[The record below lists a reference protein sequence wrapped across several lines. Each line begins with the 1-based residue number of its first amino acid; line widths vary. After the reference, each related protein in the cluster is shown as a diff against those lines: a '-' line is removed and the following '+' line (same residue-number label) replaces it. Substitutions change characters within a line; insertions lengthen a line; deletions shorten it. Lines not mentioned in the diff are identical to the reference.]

1 MTASRRLA
9 PALFVLAAFGLAVL
23 AADTKPTDTKP
34 TAGPFSPAESMQH
47 FTVPADLHLDQVL
60 AEPVVRQP
68 VSFSFDERGR
78 LWVVQYLQYPAPAG
92 LTVVS
97 RDKFWRTV
105 YDKVPAPPPHHVRGE
120 DKVTIHED
128 SRGTGVYDKHT
139 TFVDGLNIAT
149 ATARGRGGVF
159 VLNPPYLLFY
169 PCAGNSDVPTADP
182 EVLLEGFGLEDTHSV
197 VNSLCWGP
205 DGWLYAAQGSTVT
218 GHIRQPGSKEPPV
231 HSLGQ
236 LIWRY
241 HPESRRYEIFAEG
254 GGNAFG
260 VEFDAQG
267 RVYSGY
273 NGGDTRG
280 FHYVQGGYYRKGFEK
295 HGPLSNPYAFG
306 YFPPMKH
313 NTTPRFSHTFVI
325 NDDAALPERY
335 RGKLFAAD
343 PLQGHLVMAEV
354 KPDGSSRRTR
364 DVEAVIKSDD
374 RFFRP
379 VHVKMGPDGAIYVAD
394 WYDRYAAHLDH
405 NAGRIDKDGGR
416 IYRLRAA
423 DARPAEPFD
432 HARKSTAELVELLR
446 HPHRWHRQTA
456 LRLLGDRK
464 DPAAIPL
471 LKKMLFAE
479 QGRTAL
485 EALWGLNLSG
495 GFDEPTALRSLD
507 HVVPAV
513 RSWTVR
519 LLCDDKKVSPALAA
533 RLAILA
539 HTEPDVEVRSQV
551 ACSARRLPADQGLPI
566 TAALLHRDEDAG
578 DVFLP
583 LLLWWAIE
591 AKCDKDRDA
600 VLALFADPTLWR
612 TRIVTTT
619 ILPRLVRRFAAAG
632 STADFLTCA
641 RVFKM
646 APDRDAG
653 LLLLKGFEEAF
664 KGRGIGGLPQ
674 ELLEETA
681 KLGGGSVALGVRQ
694 GRKEAVDKAMRI
706 LGDPK
711 ARPEERLD
719 CVEVFGE
726 VRQPRCVPALLAIV
740 RGKSPDALR
749 KSALTALEQ
758 YDSADIGAAVV
769 AAHDDLPVDVR
780 AVAQTLLLSRKNWS
794 LQMVEAVE
802 RGAVSKEN
810 VPADLVRR
818 LAVLKDQRLS
828 DAIRR
833 VWGEVKGA
841 TTEEMR
847 REIER
852 LGSVVR
858 NGKADPYA
866 GKKLFTASCANCHS
880 LFGKGGSV
888 GPDLTS
894 YRRDDLGAMLLNV
907 VNPSAEIRE
916 GYENH
921 VVVTESGRTLTGVLL
936 EQDPKTV
943 VLRTPDGQRV
953 AIARE
958 DVAEMSVSGVSLM
971 PEGLLKG
978 LTDQQVRDL
987 FGYLRSTQPLNE

>member
-1 MTASRRLA
+1 MTAFRRA
-9 PALFVLAAFGLAVL
+9 ATAVPFLAAITIAAF
-23 AADTKPTDTKP
+23 AADSKPEP
-34 TAGPFSPAESMQH
+34 QPLSPAESMKH
-47 FTVPADLHLDQVL
+47 FSVPGDLRLDQVL
-60 AEPVVRQP
+60 AEPTVRQP

-78 LWVVQYLQYPAPAG
+78 IWVVQYLQYPAPAG

-105 YDKVPAPPPHHVRGE
+105 YDKVPLPPPHHVRGA
-120 DKVTIHED
+120 DKITIHED
-128 SRGTGVYDKHT
+128 TRGDGIFDKHT

-169 PCAGNSDVPTADP
+169 PCASSSDVPTGDP
-182 EVLLEGFGLEDTHSV
+182 EVLLEGFGMEDTHSV

-218 GHIRQPGSKEPPV
+218 GHIRRPDSKQPPV

-313 NTTPRFSHTFVI
+313 NATPRFSHTFVI
-325 NDDAALPERY
+325 NDDPALPRRY
-335 RGKLFAAD
+335 HGKLFAAD
-343 PLQGHLVMAEV
+343 PLQGHLMMADFQ
-354 KPDGSSRRTR
+354 PDGSSHKTR
-364 DVEAVIKSDD
+364 DIEPVIKTDD
-374 RFFRP
+374 RYFRP
-379 VHVKMGPDGAIYVAD
+379 VHVKLGPDGAIYVAD

-416 IYRLRAA
+416 IYRLSAA
-423 DARPAEPFD
+423 NSRPAEPFD
-432 HARKSTAELVELLR
+432 HGRKTTAQLVELLR
-446 HPHRWHRQTA
+446 HPNRWHRQTA

-464 DPAAIPL
+464 DATAIPE
-471 LKKMLFAE
+471 LKRMLVE
-479 QGRTAL
+479 ERGQTAL

-495 GFDEPTALRSLD
+495 GLDEPTALQALD
-507 HVVPAV
+507 HAEPAV
-513 RSWTVR
+513 RAWTVR
-519 LLCDDKKVSPALAA
+519 LLCDDNAVSGTVA
-533 RLAILA
+533 RKMATMA
-539 HTEPDVEVRSQV
+539 GTEPDVEVRSQL
-551 ACSARRLPADQGLPI
+551 ACSARRLPASQEMPI
-566 TAALLHRDEDAG
+566 VGALLRRDEDAT
-578 DVFLP
+578 DVFVP

-591 AKCDKDRDA
+591 AKCEKNREEVVGLFSDP
-600 VLALFADPTLWR
+600 ALWK
-612 TRIVTTT
+612 TRIVTET

-632 STADFLTCA
+632 SKADYMTCA
-641 RVFKM
+641 RLFKM
-646 APDRDAG
+646 APGRDSG
-653 LLLLKGFEEAF
+653 LLLMMGFEEAF

-681 KLGGGSVALGVRQ
+681 RLGGGSVALGVRQ
-694 GRKEAVDKAMRI
+694 GREDSIERALKI

-711 ARPEERLD
+711 TKTEERLE

-726 VRQPRCVPALLAIV
+726 VRQPRSIPVLLSLV
-740 RGKSPDALR
+740 RAGNPDALR
-749 KSALTALEQ
+749 KAALSALEQ
-758 YDSADIGAAVV
+758 YDSPEIGTAVV
-769 AAHDDLPVDVR
+769 TIHDTLPAEIR
-780 AVAQTLLLSRKNWS
+780 AVAQTLLLSRKGWS

-802 RGAVSKEN
+802 RGAIAKEE
-810 VPADLVRR
+810 VPPDVVRR
-818 LAVLKDQRLS
+818 LAVLKDDRL
-828 DAIRR
+828 AAAVRR

-841 TTEEMR
+841 TTDDMR

-852 LGSVVR
+852 LGAIVR
-858 NGKADPYA
+858 AGKADPYA
-866 GKKLFTASCANCHS
+866 GKKLFTANCSNCHS
-880 LFGKGGSV
+880 LFGKGGAV
-888 GPDLTS
+888 RPDLTS

-921 VVVTESGRTLTGVLL
+921 LVITESGRTLTGVLL

-943 VLRTPDGQRV
+943 VLRTVDGQRV

-958 DVAEMSVSGVSLM
+958 DVAEMSISGISLM
-971 PEGLLKG
+971 PEGLLKR
-978 LTDQQVRDL
+978 LSDQQVRDL
-987 FGYLRSTQPLNE
+987 FGYLRSTQPLND

>member
-1 MTASRRLA
+1 MTASRRVA
-9 PALFVLAAFGLAVL
+9 PALTVLTAFALAAL
-23 AADTKPTDTKP
+23 AADTKPVI
-34 TAGPFSPAESMQH
+34 GPFSPAESMKH
-47 FTVPADLHLDQVL
+47 FTVPKDLKLDQVL
-60 AEPVVRQP
+60 AEPIVRQP

-92 LTVVS
+92 LTVMS
-97 RDKFWRTV
+97 RDKHWRTV
-105 YDKVPAPPPHHVRGE
+105 YDKVPAPPPHHVRGA
-120 DKVTIHED
+120 DKITIHED
-128 SRGTGVYDKHT
+128 TDGDGVYDKHT
-139 TFVDGLNIAT
+139 TFIDGLNIAT
-149 ATARGRGGVF
+149 ASARGRGGVF

-169 PCAGNSDVPTADP
+169 PCAGSSDVPTGDP

-218 GHIRQPGSKEPPV
+218 GHIRRPGSKEPPV

-241 HPESRRYEIFAEG
+241 HPETRRYEIFAEG

-260 VEFDAQG
+260 VEFDARG

-295 HGPLSNPYAFG
+295 HGPLSNPYTFG

-313 NTTPRFSHTFVI
+313 NATPRFSHTFVI
-325 NDDAALPERY
+325 NDDPALPERY

-343 PLQGHLVMAEV
+343 PLQGHLMMAEITE
-354 KPDGSSRRTR
+354 DGSTRKTR
-364 DVEAVIKSDD
+364 DVEVAIQSDD

-379 VHVKMGPDGAIYVAD
+379 VHVKMGPDGAVYVAD

-423 DARPAEPFD
+423 DARPSVPFD
-432 HARKSTAELVELLR
+432 HGRKSTAELVELLR
-446 HPHRWHRQTA
+446 HPNRWHRQTA

-464 DPAAIPL
+464 DASAVPL
-471 LKKMLFAE
+471 LKKMLAE
-479 QGRTAL
+479 ERGQTAL

-495 GFDEPTALRSLD
+495 GFDGQMALQALD
-507 HVVPAV
+507 HAEPSVREWAV
-513 RSWTVR
+513 R
-519 LLCDDKKVSPALAA
+519 LAGDDNAVSPALAR
-533 RLAILA
+533 RLVALA
-539 HTEPDVEVRSQV
+539 KGEPDVQVRSQL
-551 ACSARRLPADQGLPI
+551 ACTARRLPAEQGFPVV
-566 TAALLHRDEDAG
+566 AALLRRDEDAT
-578 DVFLP
+578 DPHLP

-591 AKCDKDRDA
+591 AKCEKHRDA
-600 VLALFADPTLWR
+600 VLGLFADKELWK
-612 TRIVTTT
+612 TRIATETV
-619 ILPRLVRRFAAAG
+619 LPRLMRRFAAAG
-632 STADFLTCA
+632 SSADFAACTRLFRIAPA
-641 RVFKM
+641 R
-646 APDRDAG
+646 DSG
-653 LLLLKGFEEAF
+653 LLLMKGFEEAF

-674 ELLEETA
+674 DLLQETA
-681 KLGGGSVALGVRQ
+681 RLGGGSVALGVRQ
-694 GRKEAVDKAMRI
+694 GRPEAVDAA
-706 LGDPK
+706 LNTLSNPK
-711 ARPEERLD
+711 AKPEERLE

-726 VRQPRCVPALLAIV
+726 VRQPRSVPALLAIV
-740 RGKSPDALR
+740 RGKSPDALKR
-749 KSALTALEQ
+749 SALTALQQ
-758 YDSADIGAAVV
+758 YDSPEVGAAVV
-769 AAHDDLPVDVR
+769 AVHDALPAEVR
-780 AVAQTLLLSRKNWS
+780 AVAQTLLLSRKGWS
-794 LQMVEAVE
+794 LQLIEAVE
-802 RGAVSKEN
+802 KETVAKAN
-810 VPADLVRR
+810 VPPDAVRR
-818 LAVLKDQRLS
+818 LAVLKDERL
-828 DAIRR
+828 AKAVRR

-852 LGSVVR
+852 LGVVVR
-858 NGKADPYA
+858 APKADPYT
-866 GKKLFTASCANCHS
+866 GKKLFNTHCANCHS
-880 LFGKGGSV
+880 LFGKGGAV

-894 YRRDDLGAMLLNV
+894 YRRDDLNAMLLNV

-921 VVVTESGRTLTGVLL
+921 VVITDSGRTLTGVLL

-953 AIARE
+953 AIAR
-958 DVAEMSVSGVSLM
+958 DDIAEMSVSGVSLM

-987 FGYLRSTQPLNE
+987 FAYLRSTQPLIE

>member
-1 MTASRRLA
+1 MTASRR
-9 PALFVLAAFGLAVL
+9 VLPAAFFVVVCTLASL
-23 AADTKPTDTKP
+23 AADPKPVL
-34 TAGPFSPAESMQH
+34 GPFSPAESMKH
-47 FTVPADLHLDQVL
+47 FTVPGDLRLDQVL

-92 LTVVS
+92 ITVVS

-105 YDKVPAPPPHHVRGE
+105 YDKVPAPPPHHVRGA
-120 DKVTIHED
+120 DKITIHED
-128 SRGTGVYDKHT
+128 TRGDGVFDKHS

-149 ATARGRGGVF
+149 ASARGRGGVF
-159 VLNPPYLLFY
+159 VLNPPYLLYY
-169 PCAGNSDVPTADP
+169 PCSSSSDVPTGDP

-218 GHIRQPGSKEPPV
+218 GHVRRPGSKETPV

-241 HPESRRYEIFAEG
+241 HPETRRYEIFAEG

-306 YFPPMKH
+306 YFAPMKH
-313 NTTPRFSHTFVI
+313 NNTPRFSHTFVI
-325 NDDAALPERY
+325 NDDPALPEPY

-343 PLQGHLVMAEV
+343 PLQGHLMMAEIRA
-354 KPDGSSRRTR
+354 DGSSRKTR
-364 DVEAVIKSDD
+364 DIDTVIKSDD
-374 RFFRP
+374 RYFRP
-379 VHVKMGPDGAIYVAD
+379 VHVKLGPDGAIYVAD

-416 IYRLRAA
+416 IYRLCAA
-423 DARPAEPFD
+423 DAKPATPFD
-432 HARKSTAELVELLR
+432 HGRKSTVELVELLK
-446 HPHRWHRQTA
+446 HPNRWHRQTA

-464 DPAAIPL
+464 DPSAVPI
-471 LKKMLFAE
+471 LKRMLAE
-479 QGRTAL
+479 ERGQTPL

-495 GFDEPTALRSLD
+495 GLDEPTALQALD
-507 HVVPAV
+507 HLEPAV
-513 RSWTVR
+513 RGWTVR
-519 LLCDDKKVSPALAA
+519 LLCDDNRVSSVIVRKLVQMA
-533 RLAILA
+533 R
-539 HTEPDVEVRSQV
+539 TEPDVEVRSQL
-551 ACSARRLPADQGLPI
+551 ACSARRLPAGQGL
-566 TAALLHRDEDAG
+566 AVVEALLRRDADAA

-591 AKCDKDRDA
+591 ANCEKNRDA
-600 VLALFADPTLWR
+600 VLALFADPELWK
-612 TRIVTTT
+612 TRLVAGT
-619 ILPRLVRRFAAAG
+619 ILPRLMRRFAATGAKH
-632 STADFLTCA
+632 DLLTCA
-641 RVFKM
+641 RLFRV
-646 APDRDAG
+646 APTRESG
-653 LLLLKGFEEAF
+653 LLLMKGFEEAF
-664 KGRGIGGLPQ
+664 KGRGVGGLPQ
-674 ELLEETA
+674 ELLEQTA

-694 GRKEAVDKAMRI
+694 GREEAIAKALKI
-706 LGDPK
+706 LGNPQAK
-711 ARPEERLD
+711 PEERLE
-719 CVEVFGE
+719 CIEVFGE
-726 VRQPRCVPALLAIV
+726 VQQPRCVPALLSVV
-740 RGKSPDALR
+740 RTSGPEALR
-749 KSALTALEQ
+749 KSALTALQQ
-758 YDSADIGAAVV
+758 YDSPSIG
-769 AAHDDLPVDVR
+769 VDVIAIHDSLTPEMR
-780 AVAQTLLLSRKNWS
+780 AVAQTLLLSRKGWS
-794 LQMVEAVE
+794 VQMVDAVE
-802 RGAVSKEN
+802 KGTLAKEN
-810 VPADLVRR
+810 IPPDVVRR
-818 LAVLKDQRLS
+818 LAVLKDEQL
-828 DAIRR
+828 AAAVRR

-852 LGSVVR
+852 LGGVVR
-858 NGKADPYA
+858 AGKADPYA
-866 GKKLFTASCANCHS
+866 GKKLFTAQCANCHS
-880 LFGKGGSV
+880 LFGKGGAV

-894 YRRDDLGAMLLNV
+894 YRRDDLGSLLLSV

-921 VVVTESGRTLTGVLL
+921 LVITESGRTLTGVLL

-943 VLRTPDGQRV
+943 VLRTPDGQSV
-953 AIARE
+953 AINR
-958 DVAEMSVSGVSLM
+958 DGISEMSVSGISLM